1 MNIDQVADMLT
12 RIRNAQQAKKSEV
25 SMPSSKFKIALAKLL
40 NKFKY
45 IGEVVVFADGNK
57 NYLKIQLKYTEDI
70 PAIKGIKRISK
81 QGQRIYMNKKE
92 LPIVKNG
99 YGMAVISTSQGLM
112 SDQAARKSGLGGEI
126 ICEVW

>member
-12 RIRNAQQAKKSEV
+12 RIRNAQLARKSEV
-25 SMPSSKFKIALAKLL
+25 VMPSSKFKVALAKLL
-40 NKFKY
+40 NKKDY
-45 IGEVVVFADGNK
+45 VREVVTFVDDNK
-57 NYLKIQLKYTEDI
+57 TYLKVQLKYI
-70 PAIKGIKRISK
+70 YSKPAIKGIKRISK
-81 QGQRIYMNKKE
+81 QGQRIYMNKGE

-112 SDQAARKSGLGGEI
+112 SDQKARKNGLGGEI